1 MDKKLKKNMKALFD
15 LIVDEAE
22 KNEEFAEALSRIFN
36 NETPEKRPRIIQ
48 ERKELLIEETRQFS
62 ILLSWQKMVS

>member
-1 MDKKLKKNMKALFD
+1 MKALFD

-36 NETPEKRPRIIQ
+36 NETPEKGPRIIQ
-48 ERKELLIEETRQFS
+48 ERKELLIEETRQFL
-62 ILLSWQKMVS
+62 IQLSWQKMVS

>member
-1 MDKKLKKNMKALFD
+1 MKALFD

>member
-22 KNEEFAEALSRIFN
+22 KNEEFAEAL
-36 NETPEKRPRIIQ
+36 TMKLLKKRPRIIQ